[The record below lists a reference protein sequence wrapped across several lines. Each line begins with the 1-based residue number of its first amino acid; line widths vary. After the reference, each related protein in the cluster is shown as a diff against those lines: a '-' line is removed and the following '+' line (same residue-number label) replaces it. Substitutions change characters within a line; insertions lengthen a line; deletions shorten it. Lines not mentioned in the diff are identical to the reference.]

1 MKFFNTLLFI
11 LISTCLTAQKAK
23 DNEKFMSKTLWDIS
37 LGFGFLKQN
46 SPTFVGSAQITTR
59 FRNKL
64 YCNISYIETFDPIPD
79 ITIPFGTAI
88 SSSNDNSPYVKNM
101 SLVAGTY
108 LNIKFFY
115 IAIGVGPTNA
125 RGYSYDDNLNKG
137 TKFNVI
143 GLDNRVQ
150 IGMIL
155 SRHIGFGI
163 NYNYNINRI
172 KSFQYTLLS
181 LNIGNF

>member
-1 MKFFNTLLFI
+1 MKFFKTILLL
-11 LISTCLTAQKAK
+11 LISSYLMAQKAT
-23 DNEKFMSKTLWDIS
+23 DNEKLMSKTLWDIG
-37 LGFGFLKQN
+37 LGCGFLKQN

-59 FRNKL
+59 FTNKL

-79 ITIPFGTAI
+79 ITFPFGTAT

-101 SLVAGTY
+101 SLVVGTY

-115 IAIGVGPTNA
+115 TAIGVGPTNA

-137 TKFNVI
+137 TKFNVV
-143 GLDNRVQ
+143 GLDTRAQ
-150 IGMIL
+150 MGMVL
-155 SRHIGFGI
+155 SKHFGLSMA
-163 NYNYNINRI
+163 YNYNINKI
-172 KSFQYTLLS
+172 KSFQYILFS